1 MFNLYDILRSA
12 HGGQALEN
20 LASQFNIT
28 PEEADVAV
36 KAVLQELSG
45 GFLKH
50 ASEPAGFGSFMSTLG
65 GGQYRAAFADPAAA
79 QASAQKG
86 GDYLSEI
93 LGSSSAKEQIV
104 LRASSASGISQETLA
119 QMLPVIVS
127 TIFGGLTKSLEN
139 QGFGGILGQFANAAG
154 QGGLGPV
161 LGQILGGGQAP
172 ASPPQQQAPAP
183 SPAGGAGGLGSILGQ
198 ILGGGR
204 APSAAPGQA
213 GGLGGILG
221 SILGTLTRKPSVGPG
236 AGSAAPAP
244 APQMPGFDASAIQA
258 SLEALTKML
267 QPGTPPPAPVPP
279 PQAEA
284 PAEAPPPEEQETD
297 ITAEL
302 DRIIGKHPG

>member
-50 ASEPAGFGSFMSTLG
+50 ASGPAALGSFLG
-65 GGQYRAAFADPAAA
+65 SLAQGHYREAFADPAAA

-86 GDYLSEI
+86 GDRLSEI
-93 LGSSSAKEQIV
+93 LGSSAAKDEIV
-104 LRASSASGISQETLA
+104 ERAANATGLSQDMLSR
-119 QMLPVIVS
+119 MLPVIVS
-127 TIFGGLTKSLEN
+127 MVFGGLTKSLEN
-139 QGFGGILGQFANAAG
+139 QGFGSLLGQLSHAAG
-154 QGGLGPV
+154 QGTLGAALGHILAGGPAPQPADPQPGQGAGPLAGGLMGM
-161 LGQILGGGQAP
+161 ILGSLRWLIGGEAEPAAP
-172 ASPPQQQAPAP
+172 SAPAP
-183 SPAGGAGGLGSILGQ
+183 
-198 ILGGGR
+198 
-204 APSAAPGQA
+204 PSFDAASLQA
-213 GGLGGILG
+213 GLN
-221 SILGTLTRKPSVGPG
+221 
-236 AGSAAPAP
+236 
-244 APQMPGFDASAIQA
+244 
-258 SLEALTKML
+258 ALKRLL

-279 PQAEA
+279 PQAEAPPPA

-302 DRIIGKHPG
+302 DRIIGKHHD